1 MSNENKVLG
10 SNAIYVHTD
19 PPEGL
24 SEDLKQ
30 YWNEGISWGSPEG
43 TMFEDDSQ
51 RIRTIA
57 DQFFNHV
64 TFNDLQKGSSSIG
77 MKSRNGANR
86 DPSMRWACRELNCK
100 ATVGCF
106 KVMQRAHP
114 CVNSY
119 CRGRCR
125 YVSNRR
131 MYPLTIHLPKH
142 NPNCKHYCEPID
154 PLKQV
159 AKGTKAY
166 RSRLLAKKKE
176 EVIPMHHA
184 IQRHHQPMP
193 QPPVMTGVQM
203 APVPVQHTHATS
215 AHSASAHV
223 ASAHAASAHAASAHA
238 TSVHVM
244 APQPTATIAAAAS
257 TVIQMQGAGPVVEV
271 VQDAMGI
278 VGTAPHRKRPY
289 DPNDVANATMYHK
302 QQKI

>member
-30 YWNEGISWGSPEG
+30 YWNEGISWGG
-43 TMFEDDSQ
+43 TDGQMGEEDSQ

-57 DQFFNHV
+57 DQFFNHA

-77 MKSRNGANR
+77 MKSRNGFNR
-86 DPSMRWACRELNCK
+86 DPSMRWACREINCK

-125 YVSNRR
+125 YQTNRR
-131 MYPLTIHLPKH
+131 MYPLTIHLPRH
-142 NPNCKHYCEPID
+142 NPNCKHYTIPID

-166 RSRLLAKKKE
+166 RSRLIAKKKDE
-176 EVIPMHHA
+176 LPMQQQQQQQMQIHHVQQMTQQPVI
-184 IQRHHQPMP
+184 
-193 QPPVMTGVQM
+193 TGVPM
-203 APVPVQHTHATS
+203 APPPPPVQHATQ
-215 AHSASAHV
+215 
-223 ASAHAASAHAASAHA
+223 
-238 TSVHVM
+238 VHVM
-244 APQPTATIAAAAS
+244 SVPPTASVTAAAS

-271 VQDAMGI
+271 VQDGMGG
-278 VGTAPHRKRPY
+278 VNAPHRKRLY
-289 DPNDVANATMYHK
+289 DPNDVTTAAMYVA
-302 QQKI
+302 QKPKL